1 MFKSITKQDIDGIIK
16 LWEYNFDEKYHIDRN
31 RFIKNVFDDVDFYND
46 GSFIL
51 KIDNKVVGLIIVK
64 LNNRNIEEYKNCAW
78 LNILLVDKKFRYHS
92 YGMSLY
98 KLSEKKLINLGIKK
112 ILLGGDVNN
121 FFSGIPEPTY
131 EVERFFK
138 DLGFQLNEQH
148 FDLMADVS
156 KLDFSKLNVEIN
168 MDSSYI
174 VKEFRLNDI
183 NALNKF
189 FDKNFPGRWKYEINN
204 YIENSR
210 DFRNLILMWCGRSV
224 IGFCKIN
231 VDATGNGSL
240 GPIGID
246 IDYRG
251 KKLGNKL
258 LLESLNLLK
267 MRGTRNVIIDW
278 TILKEFYGQFG
289 FRPYKFYRSGFKEL
303 GVNK

>member
-31 RFIKNVFDDVDFYND
+31 RFIKNVFDDIDFYSD

-64 LNNRNIEEYKNCAW
+64 LNNRNIEEYENCAW
-78 LNILLVDKKFRYHS
+78 LNILLVDKKFRHHG

-210 DFRNLILMWCGRSV
+210 DFRNLILMWCGKSV

-231 VDATGNGSL
+231 MDATGNGSL

-303 GVNK
+303 GDNK

>member
-1 MFKSITKQDIDGIIK
+1 MFENITKQDVDGIIK
-16 LWEYNFDEKYHIDRN
+16 LWEYNFDKKYHIDRN
-31 RFIKNVFDDVDFYND
+31 RFIKNVFDDVDFYSD

-51 KIDNKVVGLIIVK
+51 KIDNNVVGLIIVK
-64 LNNRNIEEYKNCAW
+64 LNNRNIEEYENCAW
-78 LNILLVDKKFRYHS
+78 LNILLVDKKFRCHG
-92 YGMSLY
+92 YGTSLY

-112 ILLGGDVNN
+112 ILLGGDINN
-121 FFSGIPEPTY
+121 FFSGIPEPSH

-138 DLGFQLNEQH
+138 DLGFQLNEPH
-148 FDLMADVS
+148 YDLMADVS
-156 KLDFSKLNVEIN
+156 KLDFSKLNVKIN

-183 NALNKF
+183 NVLNEF
-189 FDKNFPGRWKYEINN
+189 FDKNFPGRWKHEINN
-204 YIENSR
+204 YIENNG
-210 DFRNLILMWCGRSV
+210 DFRNIILMWCDKSV

-267 MRGTRNVIIDW
+267 MRGTRNVVIDW

-303 GVNK
+303 GDNK